1 MAAAALFPTD
11 VDNTEYVPPVPWT
24 LKDTG
29 LSQSAVEQLVF
40 NTLYS
45 RGELTGRN
53 VADIVGLS
61 FSVIEPMMEELKVR
75 QFFEVKRSLGYGLIS
90 SVFALSDS
98 GRKRA
103 RECYE
108 NNQYVGP
115 APVPAAQYMAG
126 VEAQKPK
133 RGWLSRETLEKAYR
147 HVVLAPK
154 TLSQIGPAVNSGKSL
169 LMYGQPGNGKTYMAE
184 ALIKLES
191 SPVFVPHAIEYNG
204 SIIQFFDPLSHTPI
218 QSTDDTER
226 LFSLQRPYD
235 SRWVRCQRPFIVT
248 GGELTLEMLE
258 LSYNSTTKIYDA
270 PRHLRANNGM
280 YLIDDFGRQRVS
292 PAEVLNR
299 WIVPMESRVDH
310 LILPTGG
317 KLSLPFEVFL
327 IFSTNLNPDQ
337 LGDEAFLRRI
347 QYKMLVQNPTR
358 DEFVQIFSNFCGAK
372 KLECSESLIASFI
385 DRHYT
390 RTGRPF
396 RRCHPRDVLSHAIDF
411 MEFEKLPFRLDD
423 DVLTHAFDSCFT
435 QVTEP
440 AAK

>member
-1 MAAAALFPTD
+1 MAAALITPREL
-11 VDNTEYVPPVPWT
+11 DNASFVPPVPWT
-24 LKDTG
+24 LRDTG
-29 LSQSAVEQLVF
+29 LQQSMVEQLIF
-40 NTLYS
+40 NTLYA

-53 VADIVGLS
+53 MADILGLS
-61 FSVIEPMMEELKVR
+61 FSVIEPLMEELKVR

-90 SVFALSDS
+90 SVFSLSDS

-115 APVPAAQYMAG
+115 APVPAAQYLVG
-126 VEAQKPK
+126 VDAQKPK
-133 RGWLSRETLEKAYR
+133 KGWLTRESLSKAYR
-147 HVVLAPK
+147 HMVTGPQ

-169 LMYGQPGNGKTYMAE
+169 LMYGQPGNGKTYLAE

-191 SPVFVPHAIEYNG
+191 SAVFVPHAIEYNG
-204 SIIQFFDPLSHTPI
+204 SIIQFFDPLNHRPI
-218 QSTDDTER
+218 ESGDDSES
-226 LFSLQRPYD
+226 LFSLQRPFD

-258 LSYNSTTKIYDA
+258 LSYNSSTKIYDA
-270 PRHLRANNGM
+270 PCHLKANNGM
-280 YLIDDFGRQRVS
+280 YLIDDFGRQRVT
-292 PAEVLNR
+292 PAELLNR

-358 DEFVQIFSNFCGAK
+358 DEFTQIFSNFCDLK
-372 KLECSESLIASFI
+372 QLDCPRPLIDSYI
-385 DRHYT
+385 ERHYT
-390 RTGRPF
+390 RTGHPF
-396 RRCHPRDVLSHAIDF
+396 RRCHPRDVISHAIDL
-411 MEFEKLPFRLDD
+411 MEFENLPHRLNE
-423 DVLTHAFDSCFT
+423 DVLDRAFHSCFT
-435 QVTEP
+435 QVADT
-440 AAK
+440 A

>member
-1 MAAAALFPTD
+1 MAAAAIPRDD
-11 VDNTEYVPPVPWT
+11 VYTRFLPSVPWT
-24 LKDTG
+24 MRDTG
-29 LSQSAVEQLVF
+29 LPQSCIEQLIF

-45 RGELTGRN
+45 RGELSGRQ
-53 VADIVGLS
+53 VADILGLS

-90 SVFALSDS
+90 SVFTLSES

-115 APVPAAQYMAG
+115 APVPAAQYLSA
-126 VEAQKPK
+126 VEAQRPP
-133 RGWLSRETLEKAYR
+133 RGWLSRETLAKAYR
-147 HVVLAPK
+147 HMVMGPR

-169 LMYGQPGNGKTYMAE
+169 LMYGQPGNGKTFLAE

-191 SPVFVPHAIEYNG
+191 NPVFVPHAIEYNG
-204 SIIQFFDPLSHTPI
+204 SIIQFFDPLNHRPI
-218 QSTDDTER
+218 EAEADTES

-235 SRWVRCQRPFIVT
+235 SRWMRCARPFIVT

-258 LSYNSTTKIYDA
+258 LSYNSVTKIYDA
-270 PRHLRANNGM
+270 PCHLKANNGI

-292 PAEVLNR
+292 PAELLNR

-347 QYKMLVQNPTR
+347 QYKMLVQNPSR
-358 DEFVQIFSNFCGAK
+358 EEFVQIFTNFCAQK
-372 KLECSESLIASFI
+372 NLECSQSLVDNFI
-385 DRHYT
+385 ERHYT
-390 RTGRPF
+390 RTGHPF
-396 RRCHPRDVLSHAIDF
+396 RRCHPRDVISHALDLV
-411 MEFEKLPFRLDD
+411 EFENLPRQLDD
-423 DVLTHAFDSCFT
+423 DILTRAFDSCFT
-435 QVTEP
+435 QVGE
-440 AAK
+440 AANP